1 MVEVAHAD
9 FVAAGLSDDAFFS
22 DAFNYAK
29 PTSKP
34 TS

>member
-29 PTSKP
+29 PTGNS
-34 TS
+34 TG